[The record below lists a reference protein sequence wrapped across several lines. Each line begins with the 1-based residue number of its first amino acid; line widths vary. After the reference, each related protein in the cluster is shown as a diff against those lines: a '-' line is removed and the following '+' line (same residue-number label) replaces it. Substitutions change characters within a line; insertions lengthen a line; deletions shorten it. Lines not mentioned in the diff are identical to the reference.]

1 VRSSAVKFRLI
12 GQIAQNFNF
21 EVSTPLI
28 GPSTP
33 STMFPAPS
41 PSPPTEVV
49 DVIEAAANLGL
60 TPKEAQSNRYRA
72 LIFETNVVKSI
83 SPASGVF

>member
-1 VRSSAVKFRLI
+1 
-12 GQIAQNFNF
+12 
-21 EVSTPLI
+21 
-28 GPSTP
+28 
-33 STMFPAPS
+33 MFPAPS